1 MYQYDIMYKS
11 CLLILTGLPFLK
23 ICGVDCCCIIIEITK
38 SEALF
43 FFLINAD
50 LSEMKLFITCKI

>member
-1 MYQYDIMYKS
+1 MYQCVIMYKS
-11 CLLILTGLPFLK
+11 CLLTLTGLLFLK

-43 FFLINAD
+43 FFFN
-50 LSEMKLFITCKI
+50 KC